1 MQSNRLV
8 RLVETVL
15 KIKTQP
21 HQTRQQCLASLSIG
35 KSQFYYDLQSLS
47 ELGLSIK
54 YSNHEKAFLIKKEP
68 AFTIPELALG
78 DTVALMLAVRQQV
91 LTARNDFALAYGAY
105 AALCHIIDA
114 LPSKTRKE
122 LINMVDKLIV
132 TDGFGCHKDI
142 LDKLQ
147 GALQDRNRIVID
159 CRKEG
164 EKVLRRYTAD
174 PERLYF
180 EQGSLFLDAFTPE
193 SKKTETFRVPL
204 IKQVIKTPFFIPR

>member
-68 AFTIPELALG
+68 AFTIPDLALG
-78 DTVALMLAVRQQV
+78 DTVALMLSVRQQV

-122 LINMVDKLIV
+122 LTTMVDKLIV
-132 TDGFGCHKDI
+132 RDGFGCHKDI

-147 GALQDRNRIVID
+147 ESLQDRNRILID
-159 CRKEG
+159 CQKES

-180 EQGSLFLDAFTPE
+180 KQGSLFLDAFTPE

>member
-68 AFTIPELALG
+68 VFTIPELALG

-132 TDGFGCHKDI
+132 KDGFGCHKDI

>member
-1 MQSNRLV
+1 M
-8 RLVETVL
+8 
-15 KIKTQP
+15 
-21 HQTRQQCLASLSIG
+21 
-35 KSQFYYDLQSLS
+35 
-47 ELGLSIK
+47 
-54 YSNHEKAFLIKKEP
+54 IKKEP
-68 AFTIPELALG
+68 AFTIPDLALG
-78 DTVALMLAVRQQV
+78 DIVALMLSVRQQV
-91 LTARNDFALAYGAY
+91 LTARNDFALAYASY

-122 LINMVDKLIV
+122 LTNMVDKLV
-132 TDGFGCHKDI
+132 VRDGFGCHKDI

-147 GALQDRNRIVID
+147 EALQDRNRILID
-159 CRKEG
+159 CQKEG

-180 EQGSLFLDAFTPE
+180 KQGSLFLDAFTPE

>member
-35 KSQFYYDLQSLS
+35 KSQFYYDLQSLN

-68 AFTIPELALG
+68 AFTIPDLALG

-105 AALCHIIDA
+105 AALCHIIAA

-122 LINMVDKLIV
+122 LINMVDNLIV
-132 TDGFGCHKDI
+132 KDGFGCHKDI